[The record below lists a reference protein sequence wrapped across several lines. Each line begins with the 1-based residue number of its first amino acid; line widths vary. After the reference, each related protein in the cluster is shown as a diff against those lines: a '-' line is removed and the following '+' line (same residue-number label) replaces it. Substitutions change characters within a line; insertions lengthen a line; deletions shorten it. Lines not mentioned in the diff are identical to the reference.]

1 MHSHFFWVDQTN
13 TNVKRNLWSR
23 MKTTIL
29 LYPQNHVE
37 FSQQIGDKFH
47 DFRRVFYIDG
57 PLWHHEYTKSRA
69 ISKKVDNKFT
79 SCTSF
84 HLYLFKT
91 KRRYFLIS
99 SHKTFFYVYLY
110 YYEMKYHCKKCFIWT
125 LRFKKGEKHGVRLML
140 S

>member
-1 MHSHFFWVDQTN
+1 MTRKIYPSVYCKIKIRFRKKTIKVYFLKVKSKNERSMRSYFVHSHFFWVVQTN

-47 DFRRVFYIDG
+47 DFRRVVYIDG

-69 ISKKVDNKFT
+69 ISKKVNNKFT

-84 HLYLFKT
+84 HLYLFK
-91 KRRYFLIS
+91 K
-99 SHKTFFYVYLY
+99 KTAIF
-110 YYEMKYHCKKCFIWT
+110 
-125 LRFKKGEKHGVRLML
+125 